1 MDNNFKSIVAQN
13 IYYLRTQN
21 SMTQFELGEK
31 LNYSDKA
38 ISKWERG
45 DSIPDA
51 YVLKKMSELFGVTVD
66 YILSEHTEQERK
78 LEPKPTKMSNA
89 MLANVIMIGIGTIAL
104 LVFILLAII
113 TKIYHWQ
120 IFIYAIPAILIVGI
134 VFSVILKSK
143 IMGIIS
149 ISGLC
154 WSILLVI
161 YFALWSFRNDYAT
174 WMILLLGLPIQLI
187 VIFSYKMR
195 ISIKLI
201 PKELEKQPQHH
212 GLHSRFF
219 CGYSQPYGT
228 AFVAGTP
235 RLRAIRGWP

>member
-66 YILSEHTEQERK
+66 YILTEHTEQERK
-78 LEPKPTKMSNA
+78 LEPKPTKMSKA

-201 PKELEKQPQHH
+201 PKELEKQPQ
-212 GLHSRFF
+212 
-219 CGYSQPYGT
+219 
-228 AFVAGTP
+228 VEEK
-235 RLRAIRGWP
+235 

>member
-51 YVLKKMSELFGVTVD
+51 YVLKKMGELFGVTVD

-78 LEPKPTKMSNA
+78 LEPKKTKMSLT
-89 MLANVIMIGIGTIAL
+89 MLANVIMISIATVAL
-104 LVFILLAII
+104 LVFVIIAIAD
-113 TKIYHWQ
+113 KGNYQWQ
-120 IFIYAIPAILIVGI
+120 IFIYAIPAIIIVGI

-143 IMGIIS
+143 IMGVIS
-149 ISGLC
+149 VSGLC

-195 ISIKLI
+195 ISIKII
-201 PKELEKQPQHH
+201 PKELEKTTQV
-212 GLHSRFF
+212 GEK
-219 CGYSQPYGT
+219 
-228 AFVAGTP
+228 
-235 RLRAIRGWP
+235 

>member
-21 SMTQFELGEK
+21 SITQFELGEK

-78 LEPKPTKMSNA
+78 LEPKKTKMSNA
-89 MLANVIMIGIGTIAL
+89 MLANVIMIGIATVAL

-120 IFIYAIPAILIVGI
+120 IFIYAIPAIIIVGI

-143 IMGIIS
+143 IMGVIS
-149 ISGLC
+149 VSGLC
-154 WSILLVI
+154 WSILVVI

-187 VIFSYKMR
+187 VIFSYKMK

-201 PKELEKQPQHH
+201 PKELEKTTQV
-212 GLHSRFF
+212 GEK
-219 CGYSQPYGT
+219 
-228 AFVAGTP
+228 
-235 RLRAIRGWP
+235 

>member
-78 LEPKPTKMSNA
+78 LEPKKTKMSLA
-89 MLANVIMIGIGTIAL
+89 MLANVIMISIATVAL
-104 LVFILLAII
+104 LVFVIIAIAD
-113 TKIYHWQ
+113 KGNYQWQ
-120 IFIYAIPAILIVGI
+120 IFIYAIPAIIIVGI

-143 IMGIIS
+143 IMGVIS
-149 ISGLC
+149 VSGLC

-195 ISIKLI
+195 ISIKII
-201 PKELEKQPQHH
+201 PKELEKQPQ
-212 GLHSRFF
+212 
-219 CGYSQPYGT
+219 
-228 AFVAGTP
+228 VEEK
-235 RLRAIRGWP
+235 

>member
-45 DSIPDA
+45 DSVPDA

-201 PKELEKQPQHH
+201 PKELEKQPQ
-212 GLHSRFF
+212 
-219 CGYSQPYGT
+219 
-228 AFVAGTP
+228 VEEK
-235 RLRAIRGWP
+235 

>member
-21 SMTQFELGEK
+21 HMTQFELGEK

-51 YVLKKMSELFGVTVD
+51 YVLKRMSELFGVTVD

-78 LEPKPTKMSNA
+78 LEPRPTKMSNA
-89 MLANVIMIGIGTIAL
+89 MLANVIMIGIATVAL
-104 LVFILLAII
+104 LVFILLAIT

-120 IFIYAIPAILIVGI
+120 IFIYAVPAIIIVGI
-134 VFSVILKSK
+134 VFSVILKNK

-149 ISGLC
+149 VSGLC

-187 VIFSYKMR
+187 VIFSFKMK

-201 PKELEKQPQHH
+201 PKDEPLVQSKQEKQTQ
-212 GLHSRFF
+212 
-219 CGYSQPYGT
+219 
-228 AFVAGTP
+228 VDEK
-235 RLRAIRGWP
+235 

>member
-78 LEPKPTKMSNA
+78 LEPKPTKMSKA
-89 MLANVIMIGIGTIAL
+89 MLANVIMIGIGTVAL

-120 IFIYAIPAILIVGI
+120 IFIYAVPAILIVGI

-195 ISIKLI
+195 ISIKLV
-201 PKELEKQPQHH
+201 PKEFEKTTQGQEK
-212 GLHSRFF
+212 
-219 CGYSQPYGT
+219 
-228 AFVAGTP
+228 
-235 RLRAIRGWP
+235 

>member
-21 SMTQFELGEK
+21 FMTQFELGEK

-45 DSIPDA
+45 DGIPDA

-78 LEPKPTKMSNA
+78 LEPKKTKMSLA
-89 MLANVIMIGIGTIAL
+89 MLANVIMISIATVAL
-104 LVFILLAII
+104 LVFVIIAIAD
-113 TKIYHWQ
+113 KGNYQWQ
-120 IFIYAIPAILIVGI
+120 IFIYAIPAIIIVGI
-134 VFSVILKSK
+134 VFSVILKNK
-143 IMGIIS
+143 IMGVIS
-149 ISGLC
+149 VSGLC

-201 PKELEKQPQHH
+201 PKELEKTTQV
-212 GLHSRFF
+212 GEK
-219 CGYSQPYGT
+219 
-228 AFVAGTP
+228 
-235 RLRAIRGWP
+235 

>member
-21 SMTQFELGEK
+21 FMTQFELGEK

-45 DSIPDA
+45 DGIPDA

-78 LEPKPTKMSNA
+78 LEPKKTKMSLA
-89 MLANVIMIGIGTIAL
+89 MLANIIMISIATVAL
-104 LVFILLAII
+104 LVFVIIAIAD
-113 TKIYHWQ
+113 KGNYQWQ
-120 IFIYAIPAILIVGI
+120 IFIYAIPAIIIVGI
-134 VFSVILKSK
+134 VFSVILKNK
-143 IMGIIS
+143 IMGVIS
-149 ISGLC
+149 VSGLC

-201 PKELEKQPQHH
+201 PKELDKTTQVGEK
-212 GLHSRFF
+212 
-219 CGYSQPYGT
+219 
-228 AFVAGTP
+228 
-235 RLRAIRGWP
+235 

>member
-21 SMTQFELGEK
+21 FMTQFELGEK

-45 DSIPDA
+45 DGIPDA

-78 LEPKPTKMSNA
+78 LEPKKTKMSLA
-89 MLANVIMIGIGTIAL
+89 MLANVIMISIATVAL
-104 LVFILLAII
+104 LVFVIIAIAD
-113 TKIYHWQ
+113 KGNYQWQ
-120 IFIYAIPAILIVGI
+120 IFIYAIPAIIIVGI
-134 VFSVILKSK
+134 VFSVILKNK
-143 IMGIIS
+143 IMGVIS
-149 ISGLC
+149 VSGLC

-201 PKELEKQPQHH
+201 PKELDKTTQVGEK
-212 GLHSRFF
+212 
-219 CGYSQPYGT
+219 
-228 AFVAGTP
+228 
-235 RLRAIRGWP
+235 

>member
-1 MDNNFKSIVAQN
+1 MEDLKQILAKN
-13 IYYLRTQN
+13 ITALRQ
-21 SMTQFELGEK
+21 SRRMTQLDLAEK

-78 LEPKPTKMSNA
+78 LEPKPTKMSKA

-201 PKELEKQPQHH
+201 PKELEKQPQ
-212 GLHSRFF
+212 
-219 CGYSQPYGT
+219 
-228 AFVAGTP
+228 VEEK
-235 RLRAIRGWP
+235 

>member
-13 IYYLRTQN
+13 IYYLRTQS

-78 LEPKPTKMSNA
+78 LEPRPTKMSNA
-89 MLANVIMIGIGTIAL
+89 MLANVIMFSIGTIAL
-104 LVFILLAII
+104 LVFVLLAIT
-113 TKIYHWQ
+113 TKIYYWQ
-120 IFIYAIPAILIVGI
+120 IFIYAVPAILIVGI

-143 IMGIIS
+143 LLGIIS
-149 ISGLC
+149 VSGLC

-195 ISIKLI
+195 ISIKLV
-201 PKELEKQPQHH
+201 PKELDLIPPKQEKQTQ
-212 GLHSRFF
+212 
-219 CGYSQPYGT
+219 
-228 AFVAGTP
+228 VEEK
-235 RLRAIRGWP
+235 

>member
-45 DSIPDA
+45 DGIPDA

-78 LEPKPTKMSNA
+78 LEPKKTKMSLA
-89 MLANVIMIGIGTIAL
+89 MLANVIMISIATVAL
-104 LVFILLAII
+104 IVFVIIAIAD
-113 TKIYHWQ
+113 KGNYQWQ
-120 IFIYAIPAILIVGI
+120 IFIYAIPAIIIVGI
-134 VFSVILKSK
+134 VFSVILKNK
-143 IMGIIS
+143 IMGVIS
-149 ISGLC
+149 VSGLC

-201 PKELEKQPQHH
+201 PKELEKTTQV
-212 GLHSRFF
+212 GEK
-219 CGYSQPYGT
+219 
-228 AFVAGTP
+228 
-235 RLRAIRGWP
+235 